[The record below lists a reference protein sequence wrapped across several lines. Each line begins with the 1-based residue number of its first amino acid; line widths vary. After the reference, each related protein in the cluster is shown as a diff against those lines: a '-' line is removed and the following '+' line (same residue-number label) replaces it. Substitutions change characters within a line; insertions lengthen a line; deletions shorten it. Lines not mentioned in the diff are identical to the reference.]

1 MSNSNAPKPN
11 KLHELSAP
19 ILLFI
24 HSLPRVVFP
33 LFTAA
38 ILLVGLFTTNS
49 ALGGSLLL
57 LLGLILGWLVA
68 LSWSLLAPTARV
80 VRSLML
86 VVVFGYAL
94 SRLIG
99 GN

>member
-1 MSNSNAPKPN
+1 MANSNAPKPN
-11 KLHELSAP
+11 KLHEISAP

-38 ILLVGLFTTNS
+38 VLLVGLFTTNS
-49 ALGGSLLL
+49 TLGGVLLIF
-57 LLGLILGWLVA
+57 LGVILGWLIA
-68 LSWSLLAPTARV
+68 LSWSLLTPTARV

-86 VVVFGYAL
+86 VVVFVYAL